1 MHFNNNNE
9 KKLNN
14 CICFRIVEIETVIL
28 LFIQLPHPPDVLAYE
43 VVSGALAVLVHL
55 LRLRITTAAVSE
67 HDGQLVVVHFLD
79 LLVLPADSIDAVPC
93 PRVDLLLLGGAPGVT
108 VLVVGDVNFA
118 SDVDLT
124 GIGEDE
130 AERKDGKDYVL
141 DKLHC

>member
-1 MHFNNNNE
+1 M
-9 KKLNN
+9 
-14 CICFRIVEIETVIL
+14 
-28 LFIQLPHPPDVLAYE
+28 FIQLPHPPDVLADE

-79 LLVLPADSIDAVPC
+79 LLVLPADSIDAVSC

-108 VLVVGDVNFA
+108 VLVVGDVNLA